1 MSSPARSSPARK
13 SHLPHL
19 RSATHSI
26 SPYRKAAAGGSW
38 KDVAL
43 PDIPGMSG
51 PAGPAGPVDDQKT
64 DMTFHLKES
73 KALSTWQ
80 EVAQNGDAE
89 AQNNIGVSYYRGV
102 NGVQKVRLLRVEADA
117 SSWSAGERT

>member
-1 MSSPARSSPARK
+1 
-13 SHLPHL
+13 
-19 RSATHSI
+19 
-26 SPYRKAAAGGSW
+26 
-38 KDVAL
+38 
-43 PDIPGMSG
+43 
-51 PAGPAGPVDDQKT
+51 
-64 DMTFHLKES
+64 MTFHLKES

-117 SSWSAGERT
+117 SSWRAGERT